1 MVLWQ
6 FSDLIIFIPIIFIFY
21 DFNIIP
27 KITFTNDIYNT
38 MFRNSN
44 RYANS
49 YYAYVSLNTWESIM
63 VRTSYIRLDDGDVRF
78 GLDQSA

>member
-1 MVLWQ
+1 
-6 FSDLIIFIPIIFIFY
+6 
-21 DFNIIP
+21 
-27 KITFTNDIYNT
+27 

-78 GLDQSA
+78 GLDQSV

>member
-1 MVLWQ
+1 
-6 FSDLIIFIPIIFIFY
+6 
-21 DFNIIP
+21 
-27 KITFTNDIYNT
+27 

-49 YYAYVSLNTWESIM
+49 DYAYVSLNTWESIM